1 MNIYS
6 YVNSR
11 PTSYSDSLGLK
22 IYGKYLGVAINDID
36 WDWKIRGIKPNEP
49 TIDDGGLS
57 IAGMIDIWGNAT
69 YNFRIYFWETEPTC
83 TGEKFMRGWWPMVGG
98 SYGFSGSVPILDYPF
113 DYVPAIGKLRKFVAL
128 NWFMKA
134 DALRLAY
141 DELKKRMKD
150 LAEKYGGNL
159 DALALMICKGTKDI
173 PAL

>member
-1 MNIYS
+1 M
-6 YVNSR
+6 
-11 PTSYSDSLGLK
+11 TSVSLEYIFWCMECTL
-22 IYGKYLGVAINDID
+22 LG
-36 WDWKIRGIKPNEP
+36 
-49 TIDDGGLS
+49 
-57 IAGMIDIWGNAT
+57 
-69 YNFRIYFWETEPTC
+69 
-83 TGEKFMRGWWPMVGG
+83 
-98 SYGFSGSVPILDYPF
+98 
-113 DYVPAIGKLRKFVAL
+113 YVPAIGKLRKFVAL